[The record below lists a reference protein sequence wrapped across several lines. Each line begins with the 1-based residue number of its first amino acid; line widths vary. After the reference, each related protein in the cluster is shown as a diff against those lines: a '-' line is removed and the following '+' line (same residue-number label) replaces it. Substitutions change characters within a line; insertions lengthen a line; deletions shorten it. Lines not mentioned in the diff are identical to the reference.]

1 MGKLQEQVRH
11 LQEKLAEVECSHRQQ
26 LESKNQM
33 MMLIQKVTTQ
43 LMLNT
48 ARDAKVKTRSEAV
61 EHASDRTKN
70 LGCSRS
76 KDQESDSS
84 GSSFRRQRGIR
95 ARRGES
101 IKKARPNKSYTKET
115 NGDISSDESG
125 YSSSIISTV
134 GREDI
139 VKTQGA
145 AGQEL
150 IRVNT
155 FSKITTENTTYRRI
169 DNRVVIHIGS
179 NTTQHIGAKQQSAD
193 ILQQKADYL
202 KTDNSNQAAV
212 NKNQIECR
220 NQNIDTNPQN
230 TDTRHQNS
238 DTRPQNTDTRQQHT
252 DTRHQNTDTRHQ
264 NTDTR
269 PQNTDTR
276 PHNTDTRNQLTD
288 TRHQN
293 TDTRPQNTDTRHQNT
308 DTRHQSHNNTQ
319 TPKNVK
325 SSPSKHNKKIVADI
339 NGRVTIN

>member
-48 ARDAKVKTRSEAV
+48 ARDAKDKTEARSEAV
-61 EHASDRTKN
+61 EHVSDRTK
-70 LGCSRS
+70 SR
-76 KDQESDSS
+76 DQERDSS

-202 KTDNSNQAAV
+202 KTDNSNQTAV

-220 NQNIDTNPQN
+220 NQNIDTNHHS

-252 DTRHQNTDTRHQ
+252 DTRPQNTDTRHQ

-276 PHNTDTRNQLTD
+276 PHNTDTRNQNVD

-293 TDTRPQNTDTRHQNT
+293 TDTRP
-308 DTRHQSHNNTQ
+308 QSHNNTQ

-339 NGRVTIN
+339 NGRVTINVPYYQKQEEVFL